1 MLTILMIFGPMS
13 LAIAYV
19 VWSEKQMS
27 GGV

>member
-19 VWSEKQMS
+19 VWSENQMS
-27 GGV
+27 GKV